1 MKIALINNKGGTGKT
16 TTCVNVGACL
26 GAVGSRVLIV
36 DLDAQASASLSLGVS
51 FQELSPSVS
60 DVLFNGLPA
69 AAALRPTTAKGV
81 EVLTGGMALAS
92 ADLVL
97 ADLPGRENKLSRA
110 LAGIAQGYDYIFFD
124 CPPSLSML
132 SINALVAADA
142 CLIPVTAEYLALEG
156 LIGMLRAVDEAKK
169 GLGINPLLLGIAFT
183 MVIRG
188 LNSAREIIRLVR
200 EQYGG
205 LVFNTEIPRSVKL
218 SEAPSFGST
227 ILQHAPRSTGAESYQ
242 RLTDEVR
249 QRCSVS
255 EPKAALPATNDT
267 AAAGNTAA

>member
-1 MKIALINNKGGTGKT
+1 MP
-16 TTCVNVGACL
+16 
-26 GAVGSRVLIV
+26 SVLIV
-36 DLDAQASASLSLGVS
+36 DDLLSIHEMLEAVIQPTGFTTS
-51 FQELSPSVS
+51 F
-60 DVLFNGLPA
+60 
-69 AAALRPTTAKGV
+69 TTDGEK
-81 EVLTGGMALAS
+81 ALARYK
-92 ADLVL
+92 AEKFDLVL
-97 ADLPGRENKLSRA
+97 ADIPGRENKLAQA

-200 EQYGG
+200 EQYGD

-218 SEAPSFGST
+218 SEAPSFGGT
-227 ILQHAPRSTGAESYQ
+227 ILQHAPRSTGAESYE